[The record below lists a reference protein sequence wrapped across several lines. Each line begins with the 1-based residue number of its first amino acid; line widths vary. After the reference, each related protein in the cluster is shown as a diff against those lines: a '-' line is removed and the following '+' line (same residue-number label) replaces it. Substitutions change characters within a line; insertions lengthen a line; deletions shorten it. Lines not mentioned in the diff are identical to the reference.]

1 MSADTAILEQQV
13 QGLEA
18 RLKALRGELA
28 LYNQAKGLEEVIEAQ
43 RGKAANA
50 RKGLAEAKAALEAL
64 KSQKAKA
71 MAKTCEALAGVMGQ
85 ILPEGQAVMRIED
98 DGAVTLAWERPD
110 GRTIPHAGLSGGQRV
125 LFDAAL
131 AHALLGDAKHRVL
144 ILEAAEL
151 DEARLA
157 LALEHVATTNPGT
170 QLIVNSCHRPAS
182 VPEGWDVVEVGDAA

>member
-85 ILPEGQAVMRIED
+85 ILPEGQAVMRI
-98 DGAVTLAWERPD
+98 
-110 GRTIPHAGLSGGQRV
+110 
-125 LFDAAL
+125 
-131 AHALLGDAKHRVL
+131 
-144 ILEAAEL
+144 
-151 DEARLA
+151 
-157 LALEHVATTNPGT
+157 
-170 QLIVNSCHRPAS
+170 
-182 VPEGWDVVEVGDAA
+182 